1 MRARLIGKDPAFK
14 AALSLARRAAPARGP
29 IVIVG
34 PTGSGKSLMARFI
47 HEHGASPAA
56 AFQEWSAGG
65 VPATLLESE
74 LLGVERG
81 VATGVAER
89 PGIFEAAG
97 RGTICLSG
105 LEDMTFSQQAI
116 LLRVI
121 ETGTVERIGGH
132 RSARAQ
138 ARLIATFQ
146 DPPAMLVSSAKL
158 RQDLFYRLDLFRIE
172 LPPLG
177 ARSEDIP
184 TLFNHFL
191 RAACMK
197 GKRAVPQVAPALSQ
211 ALLGHSWPGNVRELQ
226 QRAEAMA
233 FLGKETLGIED
244 LPPSFWIAG
253 EPVPEALRHRL
264 TLEELK
270 DLYIREVLVLVGGRK
285 TEAARWLGISRKALW
300 ERLKRASC

>member
-1 MRARLIGKDPAFK
+1 MRARLIGRDPAFK

-29 IVIVG
+29 VVIVG

-47 HEHGASPAA
+47 HEHGANPAA

-65 VPATLLESE
+65 VPATLLESD

-105 LEDMTFSQQAI
+105 LEDLAFSQQAI

-132 RSARAQ
+132 RSARVQ

-146 DPPAMLVSSAKL
+146 DPPEMLVSSAKL

-172 LPPLG
+172 LPPLC

-184 TLFNHFL
+184 ALFNHFL
-191 RAACMK
+191 RAACIK
-197 GKRAVPQVAPALSQ
+197 ERRAAPRVEPAFSE
-211 ALLGHSWPGNVRELQ
+211 ALLCHSWPGNVRELRQ
-226 QRAEAMA
+226 LAEAMA

-253 EPVPEALRHRL
+253 EPVAEALRHRL

-270 DLYIREVLVLVGGRK
+270 DRYVREVLVRVGGKK
-285 TEAARWLGISRKALW
+285 TEAARWLGISRKSLW
-300 ERLKRASC
+300 ERLKRASG